1 MVTTNKNKVINIKNK
16 DDETVSHFLGIDV
29 GVRMTSRKTSV
40 NEKSIHFGILGSRS
54 LLKAI

>member
-16 DDETVSHFLGIDV
+16 DDETVSHLLGIDV

-40 NEKSIHFGILGSRS
+40 NEISIHFVILGSRS